1 MKSSFSDSGNFETL
15 EIQEIYYAHGRQ
27 KLTLLHL
34 FTGLFRKEIC
44 PHSSEYL
51 QGNPHLSEYLQG
63 YYLTNILMSEE
74 KFPFETDL

>member
-15 EIQEIYYAHGRQ
+15 EIQEIYYAHARQ

-51 QGNPHLSEYLQG
+51 QVILTCQNICKVITLQ
-63 YYLTNILMSEE
+63 I
-74 KFPFETDL
+74 F